1 MLKGNNDQ
9 DLKNQSVNEELVPF
23 VQIWHEMVYNFTLDV
38 YQYRILNSLTAL
50 KELSEVIKKTIEGVY
65 TTNHNID
72 CCRLETLDT
81 IKRDPIL
88 EKYEKGILNR
98 LKLHLGT
105 KVEKPHE
112 QKTLAHQVQYVIRK
126 IEKSY
131 LNDLFTE
138 LYKAITD
145 SNYELITE
153 YTNSTVSQCVSNGWS
168 PRALFELT
176 RYFRGP
182 DRLENKWQK
191 FKTEL
196 CSNTQANFDTL
207 IHIPFTDSATKG
219 RLQNIGLVIKSY
231 DELILEYSYL
241 TDIKSL
247 LKNGKNYIQQKV
259 ESADIYSAAHI
270 SIRRLSEPLNFASFY
285 NLIDTWDIKSINV
298 ISINI
303 STRYHKSIRADDLYQ
318 TYDYLDNSNNI
329 FDSTKNIFTSDSKN
343 GIKARLQG
351 SFAYTNISR
360 VSLFQEEKYINLW
373 VAIESLAKTEM
384 YPDIISNV
392 KEVLPAALCLR
403 YVYRIVRNFVEDCG
417 RCGIE
422 FCFTDRI
429 IDMKQE
435 SKRQLVQETID
446 LLRNDQGYSELL
458 QKCDV
463 HTMLKH
469 RCVQIQK
476 LVSDVS
482 YALKKIENHYN
493 KVKWQVQRLYRIR
506 NEIAHSALQEQSS
519 LIILI
524 EHMYDYLSIFILEIV
539 MSIENKKLETLGEV
553 FTVIKDNYELFIELA
568 KSKDQQT
575 HNILYDTVLK
585 TGTIDLLFESYRMA
599 PSRGGN

>member
-1 MLKGNNDQ
+1 M
-9 DLKNQSVNEELVPF
+9 
-23 VQIWHEMVYNFTLDV
+23 
-38 YQYRILNSLTAL
+38 
-50 KELSEVIKKTIEGVY
+50 
-65 TTNHNID
+65 
-72 CCRLETLDT
+72 
-81 IKRDPIL
+81 
-88 EKYEKGILNR
+88 
-98 LKLHLGT
+98 
-105 KVEKPHE
+105 
-112 QKTLAHQVQYVIRK
+112 
-126 IEKSY
+126 
-131 LNDLFTE
+131 
-138 LYKAITD
+138 
-145 SNYELITE
+145 
-153 YTNSTVSQCVSNGWS
+153 
-168 PRALFELT
+168 
-176 RYFRGP
+176 
-182 DRLENKWQK
+182 
-191 FKTEL
+191 
-196 CSNTQANFDTL
+196 CSSSQANFDTL
-207 IHIPFTDSATKG
+207 IHIPFTESTTKG
-219 RLQNIGLVIKSY
+219 ILQNIGLVVKTY
-231 DELILEYSYL
+231 NDLILEYSYL

-247 LKNGKNYIQQKV
+247 LKNGKNYIQLKV
-259 ESADIYSAAHI
+259 EAADIYSATHI

-298 ISINI
+298 ISINNA
-303 STRYHKSIRADDLYQ
+303 TKYHKSIRADDLYQ
-318 TYDYLDNSNNI
+318 TYDCLDNSNNI
-329 FDSTKNIFTSDSKN
+329 FDSTKNLFISDSKN
-343 GIKARLQG
+343 GVKAKLQG

-568 KSKDQQT
+568 KGKDQQT

-585 TGTIDLLFESYRMA
+585 TGTIDLLFEPYRMA

>member
-1 MLKGNNDQ
+1 
-9 DLKNQSVNEELVPF
+9 
-23 VQIWHEMVYNFTLDV
+23 
-38 YQYRILNSLTAL
+38 
-50 KELSEVIKKTIEGVY
+50 
-65 TTNHNID
+65 
-72 CCRLETLDT
+72 
-81 IKRDPIL
+81 
-88 EKYEKGILNR
+88 
-98 LKLHLGT
+98 
-105 KVEKPHE
+105 
-112 QKTLAHQVQYVIRK
+112 
-126 IEKSY
+126 
-131 LNDLFTE
+131 
-138 LYKAITD
+138 
-145 SNYELITE
+145 
-153 YTNSTVSQCVSNGWS
+153 
-168 PRALFELT
+168 
-176 RYFRGP
+176 
-182 DRLENKWQK
+182 
-191 FKTEL
+191 
-196 CSNTQANFDTL
+196 
-207 IHIPFTDSATKG
+207 
-219 RLQNIGLVIKSY
+219 
-231 DELILEYSYL
+231 
-241 TDIKSL
+241 
-247 LKNGKNYIQQKV
+247 
-259 ESADIYSAAHI
+259 
-270 SIRRLSEPLNFASFY
+270 
-285 NLIDTWDIKSINV
+285 
-298 ISINI
+298 
-303 STRYHKSIRADDLYQ
+303 
-318 TYDYLDNSNNI
+318 
-329 FDSTKNIFTSDSKN
+329 
-343 GIKARLQG
+343 
-351 SFAYTNISR
+351 
-360 VSLFQEEKYINLW
+360 
-373 VAIESLAKTEM
+373 M